1 MQTRRLKDNF
11 SIIRAEDRPKLL
23 QAKDEVE
30 AEMNKL
36 KWKLIR
42 DKVKQKGG
50 DANYTVSYA
59 LPELESADES
69 LMTSSP
75 TSSSGSTRR

>member
-11 SIIRAEDRPKLL
+11 SIIRAEDRPKLM

-50 DANYTVSYA
+50 GDYTVSYMSLYAGA
-59 LPELESADES
+59 LRTLLITDSPT
-69 LMTSSP
+69 TSSA
-75 TSSSGSTRR
+75 STRR